1 MVEYSKISCKLTNV
15 QLNKLKKAVKSNE
28 GATLRLGIKNFNKD
42 ELPHELLL
50 TTRQNTKLRNAIN
63 NNLATDIKLSK
74 AQIKKLI
81 HSGGF
86 LGNLL
91 SKLAGP
97 LMKVAL
103 PLAKNVLAALGL
115 TAAMSAIDG
124 SIQKKIHGS
133 GVKLIIEQEDM
144 NDIMKII
151 KAVENSGILLKGVTK
166 TIENETKEQRGG
178 FLSMLLGTLGA
189 SLLGNLLTGGKG
201 IMRAGDGIVR
211 AGEGSKK
218 SLNLLLPFHPLTNI
232 EISDYYKNEPRFNG
246 AYSRNNLP
254 KTIKKG
260 AYVINLDEY
269 ENTGTHWVSLFVK
282 PKYTTESSSLEC
294 TIYFDSFGIEHIP
307 KEINT
312 FIGNSDVKSNI
323 FRIQACDSI
332 MCGYFCI
339 EFINYMLKGKT
350 LLDYTNL
357 LSSNDFKKNDRVIKR
372 IFKNE

>member
-1 MVEYSKISCKLTNV
+1 MVEYSEVNFKLRNV

-28 GATLRLGIKNFNKD
+28 GATLRLGIRLRK
-42 ELPHELLL
+42 L
-50 TTRQNTKLRNAIN
+50 RNTKLRNAIN
-63 NNLATDIKLSK
+63 NNSATDIKLSK
-74 AQIKKLI
+74 AQIKKI
-81 HSGGF
+81 IQSGGF
-86 LGNLL
+86 LGKLL

-97 LMKVAL
+97 LMKVAM
-103 PLAKNVLAALGL
+103 PLAKNVLAPLGL

-144 NDIMKII
+144 NGIMKII
-151 KAVENSGILLKGVTK
+151 KVLENSGILLKGVSK
-166 TIENETKEQRGG
+166 TIKNETKEERGG
-178 FLSMLLGTLGA
+178 FFSMLLGTLGA

-211 AGEGSKK
+211 AGDGIVRAGEGSKK
-218 SLNLLLPFHPLTNI
+218 NLNSLLPFHSLTNI
-232 EISDYYKNEPRFNG
+232 EISEYYKNEPRFNG
-246 AYSRNNLP
+246 VYSRNNLP
-254 KTIKKG
+254 NKIKKG

-269 ENTGTHWVSLFVK
+269 ENTGTYWVSFFVK
-282 PKYTTESSSLEC
+282 ANEV
-294 TIYFDSFGIEHIP
+294 IYFDSFGVEHIP
-307 KEINT
+307 KEINK
-312 FIGNSDVKSNI
+312 FIRSKELGSAVDNKKIKASI
-323 FRIQACDSI
+323 FRIQAYDSI

-357 LSSNDFKKNDRVIKR
+357 FSSNDFKKNNQVIKR